1 MSGERRDNLPAKT
14 TRFVGRR
21 RELQAIAQAIDAHR
35 LVTLR
40 GPAGVGKTRLA
51 AEAATSVRDTFGQP
65 AWLVELSALR
75 DPQLLAAEVAKSLG
89 LPDEA
94 AGDPLGSLARQLA
107 ESELLLVLDTC
118 EHLLTA
124 CAELVRNLLDACQ
137 DLRILATSREP
148 LGVPGE
154 HVVLIAPLD
163 ASTAQSDAVE
173 LFLDRA
179 RAAVPG
185 YALTPANSAAVVRLC
200 QRLDGIPLAIELAAV
215 RMRSMTAHEIAGRL
229 DDRFRILG
237 PTRTSTDRHRTLR
250 AAVDWS
256 YALCSPP
263 EQRLWALLSVFP
275 GQFSAAAAEA
285 VAGPGTNDVLARLA
299 GKSIIYPV
307 PDGTPPDGVPPDS
320 ALPDSA
326 AARYRLLDTMREFGA
341 ELLTAPDDAGARLRH
356 RDYFLALAQRAAS
369 RSAGREQV
377 SWIAWVRQES
387 GNLRAALDYSFAT
400 PGEEASGVRLTL
412 ALRCYWL
419 MLGTFNE
426 GMRWHEMAMTASRR
440 IRDSPSAGDGVTAS
454 EGATASDRART
465 WATAWAICGAGI
477 IAAQQGALAAARGLL
492 QEAAVLAAE
501 LGDDHLAASVA
512 QTQGSVAFYG
522 GDNEVALE
530 LFTTALASF
539 EVSGFG
545 DPVALVCYSRLAS
558 ACILAL
564 DLDRAIALCEECM
577 SRCDE
582 AGEQWARS
590 TAVWVRGG
598 ARWMSGDNDRA
609 MADALACLEVKDAL
623 GDLHTT
629 TMCLDL
635 IAVCLASR
643 GASGADYARSAE
655 LCGAGDAMWEILN
668 APLQMGPAYAEIRKD
683 AAAKCRD
690 ALGSERFETA
700 RRRGLAMSLSD
711 AVALAR
717 GEPRAVAAA
726 QPKPLS
732 RREREIAGLVA
743 KGLGNREIAE
753 LLFLSKRT
761 VDSHIEHIFGKL
773 DIASRAQLSAWVAA
787 QAKTAE
793 G

>member
-1 MSGERRDNLPAKT
+1 MSGERRDNLPAKA

-21 RELQAIAQAIDAHR
+21 RELQAIAQAIDAHQ
-35 LVTLR
+35 LVTLH

-51 AEAATSVRDTFGQP
+51 LVAAAAVRDTFGQP

-75 DPQLLAAEVAKSLG
+75 DPELLAAEVVKSLG

-94 AGDPLGSLARQLA
+94 AGDPRDSLARQLA

-118 EHLLTA
+118 EHLVPA
-124 CAELVRNLLDACQ
+124 CAELARILLDACP

-163 ASTAQSDAVE
+163 ATTAQSDAVE

-185 YALTPANSAAVVRLC
+185 YALTPVNSAAVVWLC
-200 QRLDGIPLAIELAAV
+200 QKLDGIPLAIELAAV
-215 RMRSMTAHEIAGRL
+215 RLRSMTAGEIAERL
-229 DDRFRILG
+229 NERFRILG
-237 PTRTSTDRHRTLR
+237 PARTVTDRHRTLH

-256 YALCSPP
+256 YALCSPR

-275 GQFSAAAAEA
+275 GDFSAAAAEA
-285 VAGPGTNDVLARLA
+285 VGGPGTSDVLAQLA

-307 PDGTPPDGVPPDS
+307 HEGAHPVSAPP
-320 ALPDSA
+320 AAA

-341 ELLTAPDDAGARLRH
+341 EVLPAPDGAGARLHH
-356 RDYFLALAQRAAS
+356 RDYFLALAERAATQ
-369 RSAGREQV
+369 SAGHEQV

-419 MLGTFNE
+419 MLGTFSE
-426 GMRWHEMAMTASRR
+426 GMRWHEMAIAASRR
-440 IRDSPSAGDGVTAS
+440 AGDG
-454 EGATASDRART
+454 ARI
-465 WATAWAICGAGI
+465 WDSAWAICGAGI
-477 IAAQQGALAAARGLL
+477 IAAQQGALAAAGGLL
-492 QEAAVLAAE
+492 QEAAVLAVE

-512 QTQGSVAFYG
+512 QTQGSVAFYD
-522 GDNEVALE
+522 GDNEAAME
-530 LFTTALASF
+530 RYATALASF

-558 ACILAL
+558 ACILAF
-564 DLDRAIALCEECM
+564 DLDRAIALCEEGM
-577 SRCDE
+577 RRCDE
-582 AGEQWARS
+582 VGEQWARS
-590 TAVWVRGG
+590 SAMWVRGA

-643 GASGADYARSAE
+643 GACAADYARSAE

-668 APLQMGPAYAEIRKD
+668 APVQMGPAYAEIRKD

-690 ALGSERFETA
+690 ALGSDRFEAA

-717 GEPRAVAAA
+717 GESRAVAADR
-726 QPKPLS
+726 KPLT

-743 KGLGNREIAE
+743 TGLGNREIAGR
-753 LLFLSKRT
+753 LFLSKRT

-773 DIASRAQLSAWVAA
+773 DITSRAQLSDWVAA
-787 QAKTAE
+787 QDSAAQDSAAQDSAAQE
-793 G
+793 QAAQG